1 MPCHPFELFTPKSQ
15 CPKRTREV
23 ENFITM
29 ETTEQVAIPDPEV
42 VPERAHSSK
51 FSGKVLQIFQRTKI
65 RGLNP
70 RQKKIGMEPGHRIIF
85 SSNPH
90 PLPPLVVGLTPSS
103 IRWSLLQSYF
113 QWQDPR
119 LFC

>member
-1 MPCHPFELFTPKSQ
+1 MPCHPFELFTPNSQ

-70 RQKKIGMEPGHRIIF
+70 RQKKLGWSRVTALFFRATPTLF
-85 SSNPH
+85 H
-90 PLPPLVVGLTPSS
+90 PS
-103 IRWSLLQSYF
+103 
-113 QWQDPR
+113 
-119 LFC
+119 